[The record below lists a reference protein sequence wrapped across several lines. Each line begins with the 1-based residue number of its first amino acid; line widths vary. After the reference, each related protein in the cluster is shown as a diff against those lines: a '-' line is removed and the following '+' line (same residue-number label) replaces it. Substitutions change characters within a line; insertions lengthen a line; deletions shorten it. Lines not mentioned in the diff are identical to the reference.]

1 MSKHLERDMEFLHR
15 EILAMSAKVEEMLDH
30 ATMALRTRD
39 VELAAQVVASDAE
52 VDARE
57 VRIEEECLKM
67 LALHQPAAALLRRIA
82 TVLKVNSDL
91 ERIADLTVNIA
102 ERAQALAEYLG
113 MPLPSQLDRMADL
126 AMEMVRAALD
136 SFVNMDS
143 RQARRI
149 IRLDDQVDRLNDES
163 IAYLQQR
170 MQENSAAIAP
180 CLHFFSA
187 VRHIERIADHATNI
201 AEDVIYLVEGEI
213 ARHKPLSAP
222 LPEQMER

>member
-1 MSKHLERDMEFLHR
+1 MSKHLERDMEFMHR
-15 EILAMSAKVEEMLDH
+15 ELLAMSAKVEEMLDQ
-30 ATMALRTRD
+30 AAMALRTRD
-39 VELAAQVVASDAE
+39 VEVAAAVIASDSD

-67 LALHQPAAALLRRIA
+67 LALHQPAAATLRRIA
-82 TVLKVNSDL
+82 TVLKVNADL

-102 ERAQALAEYLG
+102 ERAQSLAEYLG
-113 MPLPSQLDRMADL
+113 MPLPAQLDQMADL

-136 SFVNMDS
+136 SFVNMDA

-163 IAYLQQR
+163 IADLQHR
-170 MQENSAAIAP
+170 MQENPAAIAP

-187 VRHIERIADHATNI
+187 VRHVERIADHATNI

-213 ARHKPLSAP
+213 ARHKPISAP